1 MPPPDLTLGRLP
13 DSFRR
18 HRFATLLFLLMVTL
32 AVAPI
37 FAAVTGIDLWEFLFG
52 LILLAAIASAADVP
66 WIRTLVLL
74 GLGFFAVRL
83 VQILV
88 GAAALTPLS
97 QVLWIST
104 ALLATVVTMRHA
116 LRAGQVDSER
126 ICAALDAYLLLG
138 LIFGVGY
145 RLIAETWPGSFTMA
159 VEVPLSLGRAVYFS
173 FVTLATLGYG
183 DIVPASDA
191 AAGVTIVEAMIGQFY
206 LVVLV
211 ARLVS
216 LYAKADGD
224 GPG

>member
-1 MPPPDLTLGRLP
+1 MPPPDPTLGRLL

-18 HRFATLLFLLMVTL
+18 HRFATLLFLLLVTL

-37 FAAVTGIDLWEFLFG
+37 FAAVTGVDLWEFLFG
-52 LILLAAIASAADVP
+52 VILLAAIASAADVP

-83 VQILV
+83 VQILAGV
-88 GAAALTPLS
+88 DALMPLS
-97 QVLWIST
+97 QVLWIAT

-116 LRAGQVDSER
+116 LRAGKVNAEK

-138 LIFGVGY
+138 LIFGVAY
-145 RLIAETWPGSFTMA
+145 RLIDGTWPGSFTMA
-159 VEVPLSLGRAVYFS
+159 VEAPLSLGRAVYFS

-216 LYAKADGD
+216 LYARADTDRFG
-224 GPG
+224 

>member
-1 MPPPDLTLGRLP
+1 
-13 DSFRR
+13 
-18 HRFATLLFLLMVTL
+18 MVTL

>member
-1 MPPPDLTLGRLP
+1 MPPPDLTLGRLLE
-13 DSFRR
+13 SFRR
-18 HRFATLLFLLMVTL
+18 HRFATLLFLLLVTL

-37 FAAVTGIDLWEFLFG
+37 FAAATGIDLWEFLLG
-52 LILLAAIASAADVP
+52 LILLAAIASATDVP
-66 WIRTLVLL
+66 WVRTLVLL
-74 GLGFFAVRL
+74 GLGFFVVRL
-83 VQILV
+83 AQILV
-88 GAAALTPLS
+88 GVDALMPLS
-97 QVLWIST
+97 QVLWIAT
-104 ALLATVVTMRHA
+104 ALLATIVTMRHA
-116 LRAGQVDSER
+116 LRSGKVNSER

-145 RLIAETWPGSFTMA
+145 RLIDETWPGSFTMA
-159 VEVPLSLGRAVYFS
+159 TEGPLSLGRAVYFS

-216 LYAKADGD
+216 LYARADAD
-224 GPG
+224 RF